1 MFRSIWTIRAV
12 AELHV
17 LPLQLACRQ
26 LGMTSVLAFPG
37 LDPAGINVAGVPA
50 LNVTAAS
57 ALSGLTELTSSTLD
71 EPSQLMLTTSMM
83 MEVMYGAVLPESA
96 LYFDFGNAQNDASH
110 PLFGEA
116 NIGECLVS
124 VHASQIVNNM
134 LKSAA
139 VGLAGI
145 PNKMDVIAKEAKIEF
160 AAAATPVVDGD
171 SGSSIKDGVADPG
184 PGVYMLGH
192 ATIFMRDDNLAV
204 GDTFTVEVAGFR
216 DADEKTKVLRAVSVN
231 IDETARYAFSQD
243 GTFADTHHH
252 LLVMSLYSDFD
263 RQRFTDLRLSLPN
276 STTVGGY
283 ATSSTARSRV
293 PGFVAAMIA
302 GSFQSITG
310 NIGIVMKQRST
321 KRRKVDG
328 TTSVSARAP
337 NNSSGSE
344 EGSARNDPNSA
355 GSDGA

>member
-1 MFRSIWTIRAV
+1 
-12 AELHV
+12 
-17 LPLQLACRQ
+17 
-26 LGMTSVLAFPG
+26 
-37 LDPAGINVAGVPA
+37 
-50 LNVTAAS
+50 
-57 ALSGLTELTSSTLD
+57 
-71 EPSQLMLTTSMM
+71 
-83 MEVMYGAVLPESA
+83 
-96 LYFDFGNAQNDASH
+96 
-110 PLFGEA
+110 
-116 NIGECLVS
+116 
-124 VHASQIVNNM
+124 
-134 LKSAA
+134 
-139 VGLAGI
+139 
-145 PNKMDVIAKEAKIEF
+145 MDVIAKEAKIEF